1 MNLCQKPRVTTK
13 NSQLLDKFFSGPL
26 NRDNIDKKWQKSPI
40 LNEKIG
46 LKTIFG
52 HFLGH
57 VWTGI
62 SMSINFPP
70 TLITYYTFLG
80 QKCSI
85 DFSPDFSHFFTDRS
99 TSKSYTDPLKV
110 ISEGSM
116 VEYLSV
122 GSQGAPKIIIGKKIF
137 QVPKNPKIPK
147 SLNPLSQPSVHW
159 TVLGLD
165 MLFHLLCHA
174 YFPI

>member
-1 MNLCQKPRVTTK
+1 MSKTTGYDQKFATAR
-13 NSQLLDKFFSGPL
+13 QIFFWPSKC
-26 NRDNIDKKWQKSPI
+26 IQWQKMPKKSPI

-52 HFLGH
+52 HFWGH

-85 DFSPDFSHFFTDRS
+85 DSSTDFSHFFTNRM
-99 TSKSYTDPLKV
+99 TSESYTDSLKV

-116 VEYLSV
+116 VEYLPV
-122 GSQGAPKIIIGKKIF
+122 RSQGGPKIIIGKKYF
-137 QVPKNPKIPK
+137 RPLKTLK
-147 SLNPLSQPSVHW
+147 SLTPYPSPLC
-159 TVLGLD
+159 TEEYTKNRLYD
-165 MLFHLLCHA
+165 KNK
-174 YFPI
+174 

>member
-1 MNLCQKPRVTTK
+1 MQTMTK
-13 NSQLLDKFFSGPL
+13 NGK
-26 NRDNIDKKWQKSPI
+26 KSPI

-52 HFLGH
+52 HFFGH

-70 TLITYYTFLG
+70 TLITYYTILG

-99 TSKSYTDPLKV
+99 TSESYTDPLEV

-116 VEYLSV
+116 VEYFPV
-122 GSQGAPKIIIGKKIF
+122 GSQGAPKIIIGKKYF
-137 QVPKNPKIPK
+137 RPLKTLK
-147 SLNPLSQPSVHW
+147 SLTPYPSPLCSTPLEKDRKLESQEKKWRCPAGV
-159 TVLGLD
+159 
-165 MLFHLLCHA
+165 F
-174 YFPI
+174 